1 MSGLP
6 SAAPIGS
13 GIVATDGNDL
23 PFVQICSSFI
33 ELFMNDKTLTIKG
46 QENKDKK
53 NRLKIKS

>member
-13 GIVATDGNDL
+13 GIVATDGNGL

-33 ELFMNDKTLTIKG
+33 ELVMNDRTLTIKVH
-46 QENKDKK
+46 ENKDKE
-53 NRLKIKS
+53 

>member
-33 ELFMNDKTLTIKG
+33 ELVMNDKTLTIKG
-46 QENKDKK
+46 QENKDKQ
-53 NRLKIKS
+53 